1 MSLLGL
7 AYDLKTYD
15 DNEIAK
21 GVLQM
26 TQKRIEAEKRRLD
39 WGPNPAALPS
49 WDRDTFDARAKAGLS
64 AWLAG
69 SASRANTTAQGSP
82 AGVAA
87 GARSAG
93 TELIV
98 AIDGF
103 VLDLAPF
110 AASHPGGEGYI
121 TAFVGKDATVSQQY
135 DRHDTLAVSE
145 SCSCGGNS
153 DALRPDA
160 AIMMAVSGS
169 CAPFGPG
176 PPND

>member
-26 TQKRIEAEKRRLD
+26 TQKRLEDDKQRLN

-49 WDRDTFDARAKAGLS
+49 MDRETFDARARAGLS
-64 AWLAG
+64 AWLAAG
-69 SASRANTTAQGSP
+69 PAARANTTAEGSP

-87 GARSAG
+87 GGRIPGA
-93 TELIV
+93 ELLV

-121 TAFVGKDATVSQQY
+121 TAFVGKDATVSL
-135 DRHDTLAVSE
+135 H
-145 SCSCGGNS
+145 
-153 DALRPDA
+153 DA
-160 AIMMAVSGS
+160 ARAT
-169 CAPFGPG
+169 
-176 PPND
+176 